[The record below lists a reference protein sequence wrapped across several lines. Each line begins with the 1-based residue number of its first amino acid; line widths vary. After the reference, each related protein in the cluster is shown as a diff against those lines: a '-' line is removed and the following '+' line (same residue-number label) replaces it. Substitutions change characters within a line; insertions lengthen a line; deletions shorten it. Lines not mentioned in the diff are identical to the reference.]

1 MAVRTRTTNATETAR
16 KMLED
21 NRGQEACTRAIGFA
35 LVGLSDQI
43 AHLIGIVEA
52 EQADHEEWR
61 KTLNHK

>member
-21 NRGQEACTRAIGFA
+21 NRGQEACTRAIGLA

-43 AHLIGIVEA
+43 TYLIGMVEA
-52 EQADHEEWR
+52 ENAEHEEWKKSHR
-61 KTLNHK
+61 